1 MQADTARPSPSGSPV
16 LRVEEHGR
24 HRVVVLAGEVDLAA
38 ASEVRG
44 CLRDLMVD
52 GATHVL
58 VDLRAVTF
66 MDSTGLGMLV
76 AARKQARVF
85 RGSFGLV
92 APSPPVARVL
102 SLTALDK
109 FLPCFAT
116 VAEATQADALPDL
129 EPTA

>member
-1 MQADTARPSPSGSPV
+1 MKSETVRPGPTGSPV
-16 LRVEEHGR
+16 LRVEEQGR
-24 HRVVVLAGEVDLAA
+24 YSVVVLTGEVDLATA
-38 ASEVRG
+38 TDVRV

-66 MDSTGLGMLV
+66 MDSTGLGVLV

-109 FLPCFAT
+109 FLPCFAS
-116 VAEATQADALPDL
+116 VAEASLADPTAEL

>member
-1 MQADTARPSPSGSPV
+1 MTADTDEVDPTGSPV

-24 HRVVVLAGEVDLAA
+24 FRVVVLAGEVDLAA
-38 ASEVRG
+38 SSAVRI
-44 CLRDLMVD
+44 CLRELMVD
-52 GATHVL
+52 GASDVL
-58 VDLRAVTF
+58 VDLSAVTF

-102 SLTALDK
+102 SLTALDR
-109 FLPCFAT
+109 FLPCYAT
-116 VAEATQADALPDL
+116 LAEATRSDPDAQL

>member
-1 MQADTARPSPSGSPV
+1 MQADTVRPDPAGSPV

-24 HRVVVLAGEVDLAA
+24 FRVVVLAGEVDLAA
-38 ASEVRG
+38 ASTVRV

-58 VDLRAVTF
+58 VDLSAVTF

-109 FLPCFAT
+109 FLPCFASA
-116 VAEATQADALPDL
+116 AEASLADPTAEL

>member
-1 MQADTARPSPSGSPV
+1 MRAETSLPDPTGSPV

-24 HRVVVLAGEVDLAA
+24 FRVVVLAGEVDLAVA
-38 ASEVRG
+38 AEVRV
-44 CLRDLMVD
+44 CLRELMVD
-52 GATHVL
+52 GATDVL
-58 VDLRAVTF
+58 VDLSAVTF
-66 MDSTGLGMLV
+66 MDSTGLGILV

-85 RGSFGLV
+85 RGTFGLV

-109 FLPCFAT
+109 FLPTYASVADAT
-116 VAEATQADALPDL
+116 VEELADL

>member
-1 MQADTARPSPSGSPV
+1 MQAETVLPDPAGSPV

-24 HRVVVLAGEVDLAA
+24 FRVVVLTGEVDLAA
-38 ASEVRG
+38 ASPVRV

-66 MDSTGLGMLV
+66 MDSTGLGVLV

-109 FLPCFAT
+109 FLPCFAS
-116 VAEATQADALPDL
+116 VADASLADPTPEL

>member
-1 MQADTARPSPSGSPV
+1 MQATEVLPDPTGSPV

-24 HRVVVLAGEVDLAA
+24 YRVVVLAGEVDLAA
-38 ASEVRG
+38 SSAVRM
-44 CLRDLMVD
+44 CLRELIVD

-58 VDLRAVTF
+58 VDLSGVTF

-109 FLPCFAT
+109 FLPCYAS
-116 VAEATQADALPDL
+116 VADALLADPSAEL

>member
-1 MQADTARPSPSGSPV
+1 MKSSTGLPDAAGPPV

-24 HRVVVLAGEVDLAA
+24 FRVVVLAGEVDLAA
-38 ASEVRG
+38 AGDVRS

-52 GATHVL
+52 GNTHVL

-92 APSPPVARVL
+92 APSPPVAKVL

-116 VAEATQADALPDL
+116 VGEALLSDL
-129 EPTA
+129 EPTR